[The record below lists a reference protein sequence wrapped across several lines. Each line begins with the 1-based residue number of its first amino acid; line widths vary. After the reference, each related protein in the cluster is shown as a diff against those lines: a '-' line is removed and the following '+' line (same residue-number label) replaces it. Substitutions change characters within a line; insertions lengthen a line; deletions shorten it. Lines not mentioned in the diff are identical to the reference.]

1 MIKRSLAT
9 TSARRGRGENAGS
22 EAIAASRTPP
32 RTPGPAELGET
43 KNAPPSASH
52 RGLVRRPGFSAP
64 AMDHERARPPRFFNQ
79 EYRPLSMIRGGAMIA
94 RLRPVAP
101 PVSLAALAGAVGTF
115 LVIGGHSWI
124 ASPFLL
130 GVAIMV
136 ADTRARFAEYRE
148 LRDALEQAPRPECC
162 ARLRHMRST
171 WCQRHAAMTA
181 AKDAGLGTW
190 VRDIYRAWGYR
201 WWHLAPDGFFSTDS
215 VLFEKKFWLS
225 LIGIKPSVERSSR
238 ARRASDRDQ
247 GEGREAETAKKV
259 QGIDAA
265 IERDIHAQGSKHM
278 SQKPL
283 ALAFDGDVM
292 LVAAA
297 TASSPHG
304 VRKCFGAP
312 NGPF

>member
-1 MIKRSLAT
+1 MIERSLAT
-9 TSARRGRGENAGS
+9 ASARRGRGENARP

-32 RTPGPAELGET
+32 RTPGPAELGEA
-43 KNAPPSASH
+43 KNAPPAAAH

-64 AMDHERARPPRFFNQ
+64 AMD
-79 EYRPLSMIRGGAMIA
+79 
-94 RLRPVAP
+94 
-101 PVSLAALAGAVGTF
+101 
-115 LVIGGHSWI
+115 
-124 ASPFLL
+124 
-130 GVAIMV
+130 
-136 ADTRARFAEYRE
+136 RE
-148 LRDALEQAPRPECC
+148 
-162 ARLRHMRST
+162 
-171 WCQRHAAMTA
+171 
-181 AKDAGLGTW
+181 
-190 VRDIYRAWGYR
+190 
-201 WWHLAPDGFFSTDS
+201 
-215 VLFEKKFWLS
+215 
-225 LIGIKPSVERSSR
+225 R

-259 QGIDAA
+259 QGIDAG

>member
-1 MIKRSLAT
+1 MIERSLAT
-9 TSARRGRGENAGS
+9 ASARRGRGENAEPETIGTG
-22 EAIAASRTPP
+22 RTPP
-32 RTPGPAELGET
+32 RTAGPAAFAEAR
-43 KNAPPSASH
+43 NALPSASH

-64 AMDHERARPPRFFNQ
+64 AMD
-79 EYRPLSMIRGGAMIA
+79 
-94 RLRPVAP
+94 
-101 PVSLAALAGAVGTF
+101 
-115 LVIGGHSWI
+115 
-124 ASPFLL
+124 
-130 GVAIMV
+130 
-136 ADTRARFAEYRE
+136 RE
-148 LRDALEQAPRPECC
+148 
-162 ARLRHMRST
+162 
-171 WCQRHAAMTA
+171 
-181 AKDAGLGTW
+181 
-190 VRDIYRAWGYR
+190 
-201 WWHLAPDGFFSTDS
+201 
-215 VLFEKKFWLS
+215 
-225 LIGIKPSVERSSR
+225 R

-259 QGIDAA
+259 QGIDAG